1 MKELLLPTLLFMW
14 FFSFR
19 HLFRRV
25 VVLNRFLAFLATV
38 VPTSNRRTH
47 LHGYHHLINSSTS
60 SKASS
65 ESVTPNMA
73 LHHHFAFRPC
83 LSMQTLASQRLV
95 IVMTKLSHSVQP
107 FPPNVTDHLIN
118 SSLCLSRPYFIST
131 LWYRFNMSNTESKN
145 NSLLLS
151 TNMCSRI
158 ALR

>member
-1 MKELLLPTLLFMW
+1 MKELLLSTLLFMW

-19 HLFRRV
+19 QLFQRL

-65 ESVTPNMA
+65 VCSTK
-73 LHHHFAFRPC
+73 HGI
-83 LSMQTLASQRLV
+83 ASPLRIPPVSFNANSCAPQRLV

-107 FPPNVTDHLIN
+107 FPQNVTDRHIN
-118 SSLCLSRPYFIST
+118 SSMYPSRPNCISIW
-131 LWYRFNMSNTESKN
+131 WYRLNIWSKKTTTTMW
-145 NSLLLS
+145 L
-151 TNMCSRI
+151 RI
-158 ALR
+158 AKR